1 MGGNFIKNK
10 LICSFCGTDE
20 KDVGFLVEGEEA
32 YICDNCVARASD
44 IVKKNINK
52 ELYLL
57 NKIYKNNFQ
66 KNKKILLYE
75 KKLIKINKK
84 LWDVEDKIRLLES
97 KKNFNQKFIDLAR
110 AVYINNDQRSE
121 IKKKINELTGSYLIE
136 EKSYKSY

>member
-1 MGGNFIKNK
+1 MKKEDITIPVSSGELIDKISILKIKRKKIINK
-10 LICSFCGTDE
+10 SKLQ
-20 KDVGFLVEGEEA
+20 
-32 YICDNCVARASD
+32 
-44 IVKKNINK
+44 NINH
-52 ELYLL
+52 ELSLL

-121 IKKKINELTGSYLIE
+121 IKKKINELTGSPLIE

>member
-1 MGGNFIKNK
+1 MKKKDITIPVSSGELVDKISILKIKRRKIANK
-10 LICSFCGTDE
+10 SKLQ
-20 KDVGFLVEGEEA
+20 
-32 YICDNCVARASD
+32 
-44 IVKKNINK
+44 NINH
-52 ELYLL
+52 ELSLL
-57 NKIYKNNFQ
+57 NKIYKNNFK

-84 LWDVEDKIRLLES
+84 LWDIEDKIRLHES

-121 IKKKINELTGSYLIE
+121 IKKKINELTGSPLIE